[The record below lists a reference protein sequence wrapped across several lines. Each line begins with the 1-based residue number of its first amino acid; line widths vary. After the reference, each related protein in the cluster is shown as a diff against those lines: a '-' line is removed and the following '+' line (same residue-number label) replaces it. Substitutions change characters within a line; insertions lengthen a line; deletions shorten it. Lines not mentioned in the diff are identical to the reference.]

1 MRYFITS
8 TGTGIGKTFVTAALA
23 WQGCKSGRPV
33 AAFKP
38 VISGYSDDAVADS
51 DTGALLEA
59 QGLPVDEATLTRI
72 SPYRFAAPLS
82 PHLAAAREGRQLD
95 FDALLNTSR
104 TMEQPEG
111 ITLIE
116 GVGGVMVPLN
126 ETHTTLEW
134 MQALGW
140 PVLLV
145 VGSYLGTLSHSLS
158 ALKALHQAGLH
169 VHAIIVSASDNA
181 PEALSETAQSLRLFV
196 KDTPIY
202 TLPRCTGW
210 QDAPS
215 MLEWLT

>member
-23 WQGCKSGRPV
+23 WQGRKSGRSV

-38 VISGYSDDAVADS
+38 VISGYSDDAAANS

-59 QGLPVDEATLTRI
+59 QGLTVEEATLARI

-82 PHLAAAREGRQLD
+82 PHLAAAREGRWLD
-95 FDALLNTSR
+95 FDALLNISR

-158 ALKALHQAGLH
+158 ALTALHQAGLH
-169 VHAIIVSASDNA
+169 VHAIIVSASDDA
-181 PEALSETAQSLRLFV
+181 PEALPETAQSLRLFV

-202 TLPRCTGW
+202 MLPRCTGW

-215 MLEWLT
+215 MLEWLA